1 MLSNVA
7 KPTIQIPDELIERLE
22 REQSC
27 LPKLLCLLLNIK
39 PGQIMEQPTANV
51 ETINIHEG

>member
-1 MLSNVA
+1 MA